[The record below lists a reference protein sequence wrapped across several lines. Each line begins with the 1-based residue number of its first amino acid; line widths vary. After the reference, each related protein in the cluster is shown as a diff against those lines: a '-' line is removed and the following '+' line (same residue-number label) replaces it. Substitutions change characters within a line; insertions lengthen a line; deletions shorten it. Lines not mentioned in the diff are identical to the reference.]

1 MNIIRDKEFVNQYH
15 FDARNREWEEQNGV
29 PTTKLKVDF
38 QLIEQNTEENKT
50 SIVVILRFMIVLD
63 HFVISGAMS
72 QGVHILEKI
81 VKEVDE
87 FSEQDKRFLVSPLLD
102 ILQRL
107 TYEVTE
113 IALDAPGVNLEF

>member
-1 MNIIRDKEFVNQYH
+1 MNIIRDKELVNQYH
-15 FDARNREWEEQNGV
+15 FDVRNSEWEENNGV

-38 QLIEQNTEENKT
+38 QLIDRNEEEQKM
-50 SIVVILRFMIVLD
+50 SIIVILRFMIVLD

-72 QGVHILEKI
+72 QGIHMTDRV
-81 VKEVDE
+81 VQDVDE
-87 FSEQDKRFLVSPLLD
+87 FTEGEKRFLVDPLLD
-102 ILQRL
+102 MLKRL

>member
-1 MNIIRDKEFVNQYH
+1 MNVIRDKALVNQYH
-15 FDARNREWEEQNGV
+15 FDARNLEWEEKNGV
-29 PTTKLKVDF
+29 PTTRLTVDF
-38 QLIEQNTEENKT
+38 QLVEHNAQENKT

-72 QGVHILEKI
+72 QGVHILEQL
-81 VKEVDE
+81 VQEVDE
-87 FSEQDKRFLVSPLLD
+87 FSEEDKRFLVNPLLD

-113 IALDAPGVNLEF
+113 IALDAPGVNLEI